1 MNKQFDQLAQHLE
14 QKHRHRLEAMTRT
27 ALQTP
32 PPSTCLSWLH
42 LVWIKPL
49 RLRSATTVMVSALA
63 ASAAIAVVLLI
74 VLPEKSPTPPATLVT
89 LPDWVKDTDV
99 PLTLLTNMDF
109 YDWLAQQPDNQSAQ
123 AYDLLAL
130 ADDRFPR
137 FGTSGRYPAADFA
150 KRLPRGF
157 ARD

>member
-1 MNKQFDQLAQHLE
+1 MNKQFDQLAQHLG
-14 QKHRHRLEAMTRT
+14 QKHRHRLETMTRA
-27 ALQTP
+27 ALQIP
-32 PPSTCLSWLH
+32 PPITRLSWM
-42 LVWIKPL
+42 KPAML
-49 RLRSATTVMVSALA
+49 TAFA
-63 ASAAIAVVLLI
+63 ASATLAVVLLI

-109 YDWLAQQPDNQSAQ
+109 YDWLAQQPDNPSAQ

>member
-1 MNKQFDQLAQHLE
+1 MNKLDQLAQRLE
-14 QKHRHRLEAMTRT
+14 QKHRLRLDAMTRA
-27 ALQTP
+27 ALQAP
-32 PPSTCLSWLH
+32 QPAPRVQWLSAVWL
-42 LVWIKPL
+42 KP
-49 RLRSATTVMVSALA
+49 AMITAFT
-63 ASAAIAVVLLI
+63 ASIAVAVVLLI